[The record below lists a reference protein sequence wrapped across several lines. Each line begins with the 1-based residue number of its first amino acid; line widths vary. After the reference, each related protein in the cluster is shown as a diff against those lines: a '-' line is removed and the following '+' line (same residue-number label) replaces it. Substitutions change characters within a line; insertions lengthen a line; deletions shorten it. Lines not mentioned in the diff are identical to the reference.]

1 MIYVLCSGGLGNQ
14 MFQYAL
20 YRSLI
25 FAGKQAVFDTS
36 YYKHE
41 TVHSGYEIEKCF
53 GIKVGE
59 DKNDH
64 FNVVWKFFYSLMAR
78 TKKYSFHNII
88 MENPQKILDI
98 NFVQNKA
105 VLFGYW
111 QSENYFKTLKN
122 ELISELKFQNI
133 SEKSQIMARKMRKE
147 NSIAIHVRRGD
158 YLKTTQYMNLSETNY
173 YNRAIDY
180 INEHITNPQ
189 YYVFSD
195 EIDWCKKNMKLPQD
209 KTTYVDF
216 NTGTRSYED
225 MYLISC
231 SKNAILANSSFSWWA
246 GYLGKHDIVIRPSK
260 YKVNWSKEQ
269 DDMLYPVEWIKIEV

>member
-64 FNVVWKFFYSLMAR
+64 FNVVWKSLYSLMAR
-78 TKKYSFHNII
+78 TKRYSFYNII

-133 SEKSQIMARKMRKE
+133 SEESQIMARKMRKE

>member
-158 YLKTTQYMNLSETNY
+158 YLKTTQYMNLSETSY

>member
-246 GYLGKHDIVIRPSK
+246 GYLAKHDIVIRPSK

>member
-78 TKKYSFHNII
+78 TKKYSFYNII